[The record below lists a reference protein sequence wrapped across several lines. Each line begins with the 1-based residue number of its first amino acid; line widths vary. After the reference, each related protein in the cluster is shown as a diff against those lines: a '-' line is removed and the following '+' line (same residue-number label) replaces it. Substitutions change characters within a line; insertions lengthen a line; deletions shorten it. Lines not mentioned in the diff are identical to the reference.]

1 MWPYWPGLDQWAVLD
16 SGKEAGR
23 SLVAL
28 LVLVLRGKIGT
39 TAAFDVVNGMIYGG
53 LGVLYLS
60 LLWQVWTQVQN
71 HNQRGRAPQKT
82 AFQAPLWASFWVF
95 FWYVFLGVS
104 TFHAWYLL
112 WFMPL
117 GAFLVPSARPVSGAF
132 LFSLMA
138 LLIIPYYETIRV
150 WLPYLNTNHIFG
162 HLIGVGLLVVP
173 VVISL
178 CRPLQVLPKST

>member
-1 MWPYWPGLDQWAVLD
+1 
-16 SGKEAGR
+16 
-23 SLVAL
+23 VAL
-28 LVLVLRGKIGT
+28 LVLLLREKIST
-39 TAAFDVVNGMIYGG
+39 STAFDVVNGMIYGG
-53 LGVLYLS
+53 LGVLYLG
-60 LLWQVWTQVQN
+60 LLWQVWGRVQS
-71 HNQRGRAPQKT
+71 HTQRGSAPQKT
-82 AFQAPLWASFWVF
+82 AFEAPLWASFWVF
-95 FWYVFLGVS
+95 YWYVLLGAS

-117 GAFLVPSARPVSGAF
+117 GAFLIPNALSVSGTF